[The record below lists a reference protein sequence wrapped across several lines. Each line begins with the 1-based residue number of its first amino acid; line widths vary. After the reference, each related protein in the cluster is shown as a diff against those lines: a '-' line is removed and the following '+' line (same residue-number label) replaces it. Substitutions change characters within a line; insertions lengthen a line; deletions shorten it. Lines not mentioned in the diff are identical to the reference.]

1 MGRVPED
8 AGDGGE
14 ESRMRAQEV
23 GCGVNQSLASVH
35 QSIARRILSYL
46 DNSEALKESTKDLK
60 AQVRFSKR
68 TKRQHRGKR
77 EVKKHKMFLVFSRQG
92 AQDISVASFFFTCT
106 VAVVIHSCVIQNK
119 KERSL
124 SPVRRDG
131 TSI

>member
-60 AQVRFSKR
+60 AQVRSPN
-68 TKRQHRGKR
+68 
-77 EVKKHKMFLVFSRQG
+77 EP
-92 AQDISVASFFFTCT
+92 SVNIEASE
-106 VAVVIHSCVIQNK
+106 K
-119 KERSL
+119 
-124 SPVRRDG
+124 
-131 TSI
+131 